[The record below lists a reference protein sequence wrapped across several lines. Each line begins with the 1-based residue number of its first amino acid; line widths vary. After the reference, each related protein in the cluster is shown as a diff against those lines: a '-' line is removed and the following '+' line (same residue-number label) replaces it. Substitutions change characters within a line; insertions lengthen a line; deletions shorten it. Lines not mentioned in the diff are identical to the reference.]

1 MDLQRRTQRFCGAV
15 LVCAILFRL
24 LSGGLLGKMVKA
36 LSSPEVV
43 SFLLYL
49 ETGRVFRPVQT
60 PEPPPTTMPS
70 APTEPSTAP
79 TEPSLP
85 PELPVFSPID
95 AALVDMN
102 NACGYEPDM
111 EALLQKPLIWDLT
124 ADAPTVLILHSH
136 ATESYTPTEEYAE
149 SSPYRTLD
157 TGYNVVSIGE
167 RIAEELEQGGIRVI
181 HDKTLHDHPSYSDAY
196 NNSRKA
202 AQKYLEQYP
211 SVCLVLDIHRDAV
224 EDKTGSQL
232 GYTVDV
238 NGQKAAQLMLVSGT
252 DASGLAHP
260 DWQDNLAL
268 AAKLHA
274 QLEKNN
280 PGICRPISF
289 RSQRFNQDLSPG
301 ALLVEVGAA
310 GNTRQEALFSAELLV
325 QAIVDLAHGTK

>member
-1 MDLQRRTQRFCGAV
+1 MDLQRRTHRFCGAV

-49 ETGRVFRPVQT
+49 ETGRVIKPNPN
-60 PEPPPTTMPS
+60 PEQPATTS
-70 APTEPSTAP
+70 PTEPTTAP
-79 TEPSLP
+79 TEPSSP
-85 PELPVFSPID
+85 PDLPVFAPMD
-95 AALVDMN
+95 AELVDLN
-102 NACGYEPDM
+102 NACGYEPDL
-111 EALLQKPLIWDLT
+111 EALLQKPLSWDLT
-124 ADAPTVLILHSH
+124 VDAPTVLILQSH
-136 ATESYTPTEEYAE
+136 GTESYTKTEDYQE
-149 SSPYRTLD
+149 SSAYRTLN
-157 TGYNVVSIGE
+157 TNYNVVSIGQK
-167 RIAEELEQGGIRVI
+167 IAQELEQNGIQVI
-181 HDKTLHDHPSYSDAY
+181 HNTSLHDHPSYSDAY
-196 NNSRKA
+196 GNSRKS
-202 AQKYLEQYP
+202 AQQYLKQYP
-211 SVCLVLDIHRDAV
+211 SVLLVLDIHRDAV
-224 EDKTGSQL
+224 EDKDGEQL

-238 NGQKAAQLMLVSGT
+238 NGQKAAQLMLVCGT

-260 DWQDNLAL
+260 AWQDSLAL

-301 ALLVEVGAA
+301 ALLIEVGAA
-310 GNTRQEALFSAELLV
+310 GNTRQEALFSAELLA